1 MNTTYSDTPTIMI
14 TDEIQKN
21 NNKNI
26 NPTESS
32 EITSKTTVTKSTLQ
46 EFMSDNSDDDL
57 QIRDKHV
64 KLQNR
69 INNYYNGNINDN
81 QNHINNINH
90 DLLNKTK
97 LININN
103 ESYSKKQETS
113 TILFST
119 IFFLI
124 LLGIA
129 GSIGKLIGMKS
140 KTLNIIYTII
150 IVVYLLY
157 ILWIVRFSKP
167 QWDPYLI
174 KKIEDKDDED
184 DEDDES
190 ENGEGDSIDDISQKC
205 INYGCALKE

>member
-21 NNKNI
+21 NDKNI
-26 NPTESS
+26 NPNESS
-32 EITSKTTVTKSTLQ
+32 EITSKTNVIKSTLQ
-46 EFMSDNSDDDL
+46 EFMPDNSGDDL
-57 QIRDKHV
+57 QIRNKYV

-69 INNYYNGNINDN
+69 IYNYYNGNINDN
-81 QNHINNINH
+81 QNHINNIND

-103 ESYSKKQETS
+103 KSYSKKQETS

-124 LLGIA
+124 LLGI
-129 GSIGKLIGMKS
+129 IGFIGNLIGMKS
-140 KTLNIIYTII
+140 KTLYIIYTLII
-150 IVVYLLY
+150 FVYLLY
-157 ILWIVRFSKP
+157 ILWIVKFSKP

-174 KKIEDKDDED
+174 KKIEEKNDDID
-184 DEDDES
+184 S
-190 ENGEGDSIDDISQKC
+190 QQNGDSSNISQKC
-205 INYGCALKE
+205 INYGCILKE